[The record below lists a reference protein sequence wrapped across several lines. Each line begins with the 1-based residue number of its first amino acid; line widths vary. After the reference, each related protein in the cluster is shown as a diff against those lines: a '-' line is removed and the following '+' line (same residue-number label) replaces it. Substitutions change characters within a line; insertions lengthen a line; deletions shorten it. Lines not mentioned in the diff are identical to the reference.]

1 MEEVKTFKN
10 GGSRAI
16 RIPKEYD
23 FGEENLVITKV
34 NGIIMI
40 MPKNDPWTTIFE
52 SFKEF
57 SDDFLREPIEQLPVQ
72 ERDGL

>member
-1 MEEVKTFKN
+1 METVKLFKN
-10 GGSRAI
+10 GGSRAL

-23 FGEENLVITKV
+23 YGEDELMITKV

-40 MPKNDPWTTIFE
+40 MPKSDSWTTIFE
-52 SFKEF
+52 SLSEF
-57 SDDFLREPIEQLPVQ
+57 SDDFLNSPIEQLPVQ